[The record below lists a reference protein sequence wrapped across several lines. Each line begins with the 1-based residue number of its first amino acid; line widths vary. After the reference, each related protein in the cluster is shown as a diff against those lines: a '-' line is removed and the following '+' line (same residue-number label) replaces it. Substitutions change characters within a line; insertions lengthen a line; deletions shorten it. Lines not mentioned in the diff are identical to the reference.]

1 MNLGTTYLGM
11 DLPNPLMAGASPLS
25 DDVDACKRLEDS
37 GIAAVGM
44 HSLFM
49 EQIAREQ
56 QAIFALDHF
65 SHSHSEASSYF
76 AEPVDFALGPDEY
89 LEQVAKLKSALSVPV
104 IGSLNGTS
112 TGRWIRYARMIE
124 QAGAD
129 ALELNVYYLP
139 LDGDEGPLE
148 VEERYIS
155 ILERVRAEVKIPV
168 AMKLPYFFT
177 APVHLAKRLAAS
189 GADGLVLFNRLYQP
203 ELDVEEL
210 TVKPVRP
217 LSHSGSLKQRILW
230 IAAMFGRV
238 NCDLALSGGVH
249 TPVDAVKSIMSGAS
263 VAQMTS
269 ALLMNGPEY
278 VSNMLT
284 GLTNW
289 LEENEYESVQQMQGS
304 MRLMRS
310 PDPEAFERANYMRSL
325 QTWHMPHNF

>member
-1 MNLGTTYLGM
+1 MDLTTTYLGL

-25 DDVDACKRLEDS
+25 DDVDACKRLEEAGAS
-37 GIAAVGM
+37 AVCM

-65 SHSHSEASSYF
+65 SHSHAEASSYF

-89 LEQVAKLKSALSVPV
+89 LEQIAKLKAALTVPV

-112 TGRWIRYARMIE
+112 AGRWMRYAKLIE
-124 QAGAD
+124 EAGAD

-139 LDGDEGPLE
+139 LLGDEGPLE
-148 VEERYIS
+148 VEQRYIS
-155 ILERVRAEVKIPV
+155 ILEKVRAEVKIPV

-177 APVHLAKRLAAS
+177 APVHLAKRLAAA
-189 GADGLVLFNRLYQP
+189 GADGLVLFNRLYHP

-210 TVKPVRP
+210 TVRPVRP
-217 LSHSGSLKQRILW
+217 LSHTGSMKQRILW

-238 NCDLALSGGVH
+238 DCSLALTGGVH
-249 TPVDAVKSIMSGAS
+249 TPRDAIKAMMAGAS

-269 ALLMNGPEY
+269 ALLINGPEY
-278 VSNMLT
+278 FSTMLT
-284 GLTNW
+284 GMRIW
-289 LEENEYESVQQMQGS
+289 MEENEYESIRQMQGS
-304 MRLMRS
+304 MSLMRS
-310 PDPEAFERANYMRSL
+310 PDPDAFERANYMRSL
-325 QTWHMPHNF
+325 QTWHRPSNF